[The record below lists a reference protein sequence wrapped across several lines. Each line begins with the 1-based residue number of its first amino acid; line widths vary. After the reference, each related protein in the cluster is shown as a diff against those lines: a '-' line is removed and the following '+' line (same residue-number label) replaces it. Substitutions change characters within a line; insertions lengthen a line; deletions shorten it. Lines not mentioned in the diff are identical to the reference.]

1 MAAGLP
7 VVATE
12 VGGLSE
18 VVKHGETGWLVPPK
32 DVAALA
38 DCISQLLGDD
48 ARCATFGR
56 AGRKLVE
63 SQFAVADMVRR
74 HEEVFLQLLQGGDGW
89 RRCCH

>member
-1 MAAGLP
+1 MPNVVLEAMAAGLP

-38 DCISQLLGDD
+38 DSISQLLGDD

-74 HEEVFLQLLQGGDGW
+74 HEEVFLQLARW
-89 RRCCH
+89 